1 MSFVHLH
8 VHSEYSLLD
17 GSSRVKKLPQK
28 AKELGMNS
36 IALTDHGVMFGI
48 IDFYKA
54 CKKEGIKPV
63 LGCEIYVAPR
73 DLKLKEG
80 KQDAANYHL
89 ILLAKSN
96 EGYKN
101 LMKIDSMAYV
111 DGFYYKPR
119 IDYENLKKYSK
130 DIVALSAC
138 LGGEV
143 QQHILKDNY
152 EEAKKKALMYEE
164 IFGKGNFFL
173 EIQDHGI
180 EEQKKVNQV
189 LIKLSKEIGIPLVA
203 TNDVHYIEK
212 EESKAHEILVCIQ
225 TGKTIDDPD
234 KLEFE
239 SDEFYL
245 KSEEEMKS
253 LFPEVQEAIENTQKV
268 ADMCNVEFDFN
279 VTHLPEFDTPKGYTS
294 QEYLRHLCNEGLKR
308 LYEDITDVERD
319 RLEYELSV
327 IEQMGYVDYFLIVW
341 DFIRFA
347 NEKGIVTGPGRG
359 SGAGSIVAYTLGIT
373 KIDPIKYNLIFERFL
388 NPERISMPD
397 IDSDFCYERRQEV
410 IDYVVEKYGADRV
423 AQIVTFGTMAAR
435 AAIRDVGRALNYP
448 YAEVDKIAKMIP
460 TELYMTIDKALK
472 VNKEL
477 KAEYEENERV
487 KTLIDISRSLEGLP
501 RHSSTH
507 AAGVVI
513 SKENLTDYVPVSKND
528 NTIVTQFPMGT
539 LEELGLL
546 KMDFLGLRTL
556 TVLRDAVDLIK
567 KSTGK
572 VIDLDNIDYE
582 DKSVYEMI
590 SQGNTAGVF
599 QLESKGMTSFM
610 KELKP
615 DSLEDI
621 IAGISLYRPGPMD
634 EIPTYI
640 KNKNN
645 PDKVEYLDEK
655 LKPILNVTYGVMV
668 YQEQVMQI
676 VRDIGGYSLGRSD
689 LVRRAMSKKKHDVM
703 EEERKN
709 FIYGLED
716 ENGDILIEGAVRRG
730 VSEETAN
737 KLFDLM
743 MDFASYAFNK
753 SHAAAYAV
761 VGYQTAYLRKHY
773 PVEFFSA
780 LLTSVM
786 GSNEKIA
793 FYIDACRKMGI
804 EVLPPDIN
812 ESYVNFSVSGK
823 KIRFGLAAVKNVG
836 RNAIESIIETR
847 EKIGDFISFTHF
859 CKKADFT
866 HINKRAV
873 ESMIKAGAFDSFTS
887 SRATLLDVYERVI
900 EGSVNDRKN
909 NIEGQMSLFAAAMGQ
924 SEEDVYKDEFKEA
937 REFSKRDILSME
949 KEMIGLYIS
958 GHPIDECQ
966 EVVDYYAST
975 KLSDILHITGD
986 DEEYET
992 KLKDGTSISIGAIV
1006 SGVNIK
1012 TTRKNDVMAFIQLE
1026 DRFGTIEGVVF
1037 PKIYQKLS
1045 RFIFEDN
1052 IVLVKG
1058 KLAVR
1063 EEEAAK
1069 ILIDDISPISVD
1081 AVHGKLFIRVDDLL
1095 WKTTKDYIT
1104 PMLRRHKGLSPI
1116 TIVLQNKE
1124 TGKKTPLKAKDDLRV
1139 NITENLLDDLK
1150 SELGE
1155 ENVVSVPYEKDK
1167 FKVNI

>member
-1 MSFVHLH
+1 MGFVHLH

-28 AKELGMNS
+28 AKELSMNS
-36 IALTDHGVMFGI
+36 IALTDHGVMYGV

-54 CKKEGIKPV
+54 CKKEGIKPI

-73 DLKLKEG
+73 DLRLKEG

-89 ILLAKSN
+89 ILLAKTN

-101 LMKIDSMAYV
+101 LMKIDSLAYV

-119 IDYENLKKYSK
+119 IDYENLRKYSK
-130 DIVALSAC
+130 DIIALSAC

-152 EEAKKKALMYEE
+152 EEAKKKALMYQE
-164 IFGKGNFFL
+164 IFGEGNFYL
-173 EIQDHGI
+173 EMQDHGI
-180 EEQKKVNQV
+180 AEQRKVNEV
-189 LIKLSKEIGIPLVA
+189 LKKLSNETGIPLVI

-212 EESKAHEILVCIQ
+212 EDSKAHEILVCIQ
-225 TGKTIDDPD
+225 TGKTIDDD
-234 KLEFE
+234 DRLEFE

-245 KSEEEMKS
+245 KSEDELKE
-253 LFPEVQEAIENTQKV
+253 LFPGMDEAFENTQKI

-279 VTHLPEFDTPKGYTS
+279 VTHLPEFDTPKEFSAG
-294 QEYLRHLCNEGLKR
+294 EYLRHLCFTGLER
-308 LYEDITDVERD
+308 LYSDITDVHRD
-319 RLEYELSV
+319 RLNYELSV

-410 IDYVVEKYGADRV
+410 IDYVVEKYGTDRV

-448 YAEVDKIAKMIP
+448 YAEVDRIAKMIP

-477 KAEYEENERV
+477 GLEYEDDERV

-513 SKENLTDYVPVSKND
+513 SKEDLTDHVPVAKND

-567 KSTGK
+567 ENRGID
-572 VIDLDNIDYE
+572 IDLDNIDYE
-582 DKSVYEMI
+582 DKGVYEMI
-590 SQGNTAGVF
+590 SQGHTEGIF

-645 PDKVEYLDEK
+645 PENIQYLDEK
-655 LKPILNVTYGVMV
+655 LRPILDVTYGVMV

-716 ENGDILIEGAVRRG
+716 SDGNIIIEGAIRRG
-730 VSEETAN
+730 IKEETAN

-761 VGYQTAYLRKHY
+761 VGYQTAYLRRYY
-773 PVEFFSA
+773 PVEYFSA

-786 GSNEKIA
+786 GTNEKVA
-793 FYIDACRKMGI
+793 FYIDACRRIGI

-812 ESYVNFSVSGK
+812 ESYVNFSVSNG

-836 RNAIESIIETR
+836 KPAIESIIETKK
-847 EKIGDFISFTHF
+847 KIGRFTSFTYF
-859 CKKADFT
+859 CRKADFS

-873 ESMIKAGAFDSFTS
+873 ESMIKAGAFDSFNIG
-887 SRATLLDVYERVI
+887 RATLMSVYEKVI
-900 EGSVNDRKN
+900 DGSIADKKN
-909 NIEGQMSLFAAAMGQ
+909 NIEGQMSLFQVGSKT
-924 SEEDVYKDEFKEA
+924 SENDIYKDDFKAMKEFT
-937 REFSKRDILSME
+937 KRDLLSME

-958 GHPIDECQ
+958 GHPIDDCTSLIN
-966 EVVDYYAST
+966 YYASDNI
-975 KLSDILHITGD
+975 SDIIQVTAEG
-986 DEEYET
+986 EEEFEPKVEDGKKI
-992 KLKDGTSISIGAIV
+992 KLGVVISSI
-1006 SGVNIK
+1006 NIK
-1012 TTRKNDVMAFIQLE
+1012 TTRKNDVMAFIQVE
-1026 DRFGTIEGVVF
+1026 DKYGSIEGVVF
-1037 PKIYQKLS
+1037 PKVYQKLS
-1045 RFIFEDN
+1045 RYIYEDN
-1052 IVLVKG
+1052 IVLISG
-1058 KLAVR
+1058 KIALR
-1063 EEEAAK
+1063 EDEPPK
-1069 ILIDDISPISVD
+1069 ILIDDISPMTPEAI
-1081 AVHGKLFIRVDDLL
+1081 HGKLFIRLFNSSFKNQSEEIVP
-1095 WKTTKDYIT
+1095 I
-1104 PMLRRHKGLSPI
+1104 LRRHKGVSPV
-1116 TIVLQNKE
+1116 TLVLEDSEKG
-1124 TGKKTPLKAKDDLRV
+1124 TKTPLKSKEDIRV
-1139 NITENLLDDLK
+1139 NITELLIRDL
-1150 SELGE
+1150 SIIIGE
-1155 ENVVSVPYEKDK
+1155 DNVKAVPYK
-1167 FKVNI
+1167 